1 MQRVEP
7 ELDIVRRVAPFG
19 VPAALLALALGAV
32 VGDFRS
38 GISASLGVI
47 VVFLNFIANG
57 VILARAARVSVT
69 FLFGAATLGFVIRMA
84 VVLAF
89 MFFLN
94 QFDWFSPVA
103 FAAGLVP
110 TLIVLLI
117 WEAKLVSGPIGQ
129 QWQIPEEQPTR

>member
-19 VPAALLALALGAV
+19 VPAALLALVLGVLAA
-32 VGDFRS
+32 DLDA
-38 GISASLGVI
+38 GISAMLGVV
-47 VVFLNFIANG
+47 VVFVNFIANG

-69 FLFGAATLGFVIRMA
+69 FLFGAATFGFVIRMA
-84 VVLAF
+84 IALGF

-110 TLIVLLI
+110 TLIVLLV
-117 WEAKLVSGPIGQ
+117 WEAKLISGPIGQ

>member
-1 MQRVEP
+1 VQRVEP

-19 VPAALLALALGAV
+19 VPAALLALALGALFADLHAGV
-32 VGDFRS
+32 
-38 GISASLGVI
+38 SAMLGVV

-69 FLFGAATLGFVIRMA
+69 ALFGAATIGFVVRMA

-103 FAAGLVP
+103 FAVGLVP
-110 TLIVLLI
+110 TLIVLLA